1 MVIAVPIEEYR
12 RRPEDVLSAEFDLRY
27 LWNLMPHTQI
37 GEKGTTCVV
46 NGEGYV
52 IAHPD
57 TKRVTS
63 RLNVRHLPMVDRA
76 IAGEE
81 GIRLFKE
88 KEFDI
93 VLTDLGMPG
102 LSGWEVC
109 RMIKQ
114 IRPRTPV
121 GMITGWGMEFGK
133 SKLEEYGLD
142 FLIPKPFEFNQILK
156 AMVETLESK
165 GNLFLS

>member
-12 RRPEDVLSAEFDLRY
+12 RRPEDVLSAEFDLRH

-81 GIRLFKE
+81 GNLEFEDSRGE
-88 KEFDI
+88 KY
-93 VLTDLGMPG
+93 LL
-102 LSGWEVC
+102 
-109 RMIKQ
+109 
-114 IRPRTPV
+114 
-121 GMITGWGMEFGK
+121 
-133 SKLEEYGLD
+133 
-142 FLIPKPFEFNQILK
+142 
-156 AMVETLESK
+156 
-165 GNLFLS
+165 